1 MDPQNNLKQLQ
12 DLFNQAKDILI
23 ITRPQPSVDGIC
35 ASLGLYH
42 ALSSKT
48 DMQGK
53 KKRVV
58 VASSGR
64 GGSQYAQLPGFDKIV
79 SELGLRDLVIGIN
92 GYTEGAIENVNWYVD
107 RGRLNVVFKSNPV
120 VPMQF
125 DLKNLDPF
133 YAGANFDVVVV
144 VDANNPADLGNAYR
158 QDPGMFSELPVVNIS
173 NNQANTRFGR
183 VNIVDPN
190 VPSISELAYQ
200 LTQILQIMANPDTA
214 TLFLTGIKDA
224 TNNLQNKGQQTD
236 PIVSQLGAVGARQLD
251 LESVR
256 ADGAKPPLPVTTQ
269 PPVMPQQGG
278 VGAYPPQGAM
288 PVGQYPYPPQGYGQ
302 MPPQAPYYPPY
313 PQQAPPPNGMYPN
326 TYQPNPYQNQP
337 YQYPPT
343 GVPVP
348 PPYYPPQEGNTQS
361 PLVEQP
367 IHVQNPGYDIVQD
380 VPSFAHDQTQ
390 SDSYIPTVEPT
401 SYQHVAPSLDMPNVN
416 DYYAGMSPTYP
427 QTPQQPTP
435 PVPQH
440 IEEQKEQKNAPDF
453 TQPPQGFIPGE
464 KRG

>member
-23 ITRPQPSVDGIC
+23 IMKPQPSLDALS
-35 ASLGLYH
+35 ASLALYH
-42 ALSSKT
+42 ALSSKM

-58 VASSGR
+58 IAASNR
-64 GGSQYAQLPGFDKIV
+64 GGSQYSQLPGSDKIV

-92 GYTEGAIENVNWYVD
+92 GYTEGAIESVNWYVD

-144 VDANNPADLGNAYR
+144 VDANAATDLGNAYR
-158 QDPGMFSELPVVNIS
+158 QDPGMYSELPVVNIS

-183 VNIVDPN
+183 VNIVDPS
-190 VPSISELAYQ
+190 VPSLSELAYQ
-200 LTQILQIMANPDTA
+200 LTQILQIVPNPDTA
-214 TLFLTGIKDA
+214 TLFSLGVRDA

-236 PIVSQLGAVGARQLD
+236 AIMNQLNAMGARQLD
-251 LESVR
+251 LDSIR
-256 ADGAKPPLPVTTQ
+256 AEGSKPPLPVSQNPQ
-269 PPVMPQQGG
+269 PVQAQGMPG
-278 VGAYPPQGAM
+278 YPPQGM
-288 PVGQYPYPPQGYGQ
+288 PPGQFPYPNPQQYPPMMPQN
-302 MPPQAPYYPPY
+302 PYYPQY
-313 PQQAPPPNGMYPN
+313 PQQPPMYPGAPGMLPPN
-326 TYQPNPYQNQP
+326 QFNQQ
-337 YQYPPT
+337 YQYPPAA
-343 GVPVP
+343 
-348 PPYYPPQEGNTQS
+348 YPPAA
-361 PLVEQP
+361 PVYQP
-367 IHVQNPGYDIVQD
+367 QPAYDPNIGQQNMSNEYISE
-380 VPSFAHDQTQ
+380 VPSIAHDQMQ
-390 SDSYIPTVEPT
+390 SDTYIPTSEPTHFEHVEP
-401 SYQHVAPSLDMPNVN
+401 ALDMQNIPDAQYTNAYVN
-416 DYYAGMSPTYP
+416 PMQEYYAP
-427 QTPQQPTP
+427 QNQNPTP
-435 PVPQH
+435 VMPQH